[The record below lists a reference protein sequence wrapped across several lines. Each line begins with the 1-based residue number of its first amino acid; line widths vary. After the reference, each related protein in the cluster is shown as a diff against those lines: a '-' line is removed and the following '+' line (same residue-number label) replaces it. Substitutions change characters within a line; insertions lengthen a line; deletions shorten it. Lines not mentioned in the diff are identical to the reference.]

1 MSTADMLLLAR
12 AQFGLNIAFHIL
24 FPTITL
30 ALAWFLLFFRIQAH
44 RTGDAVW
51 IEAYRRWTKVFALSF
66 VMGVVSGIVMS
77 FQFGTNWP
85 GFMLTVGNIAGPLL
99 GYEVLSAFFLEAT
112 FLGVMLYGQQRV
124 SDWMHILATALVA
137 VGTTLSAFWI
147 LALNSWMQAPTGH
160 ALAEGKLIAQD
171 WLAVIFNPYFP
182 YQFTHMMLASALTAA
197 FLIAGLSAWRMLKAG
212 DDPVAQH
219 TLRTGLWVAAVIA
232 PLQLFVGDLNGL
244 NTLEHQPAKVAAIE
258 GLWQTE
264 RGAPL
269 LLFALPNE
277 RERRNDYA
285 LAIPN
290 GASLILTHRLD
301 GEVRGLNEFGHE
313 RPPVL
318 PVFFAFR
325 IMVGLGLAMIAIAWA
340 ATWRSRRNRPLG
352 RGWLWVVSGFT
363 FSGWLATVA
372 GWLVTEIG
380 RQPWLVTGVLTTET
394 AIGTAITAP
403 LHLSLPA
410 YAVVYAGLLI
420 AYVAVIMQLASK
432 GTVPA
437 PASKTRP
444 TGAAP

>member
-1 MSTADMLLLAR
+1 
-12 AQFGLNIAFHIL
+12 
-24 FPTITL
+24 
-30 ALAWFLLFFRIQAH
+30 
-44 RTGDAVW
+44 
-51 IEAYRRWTKVFALSF
+51 
-66 VMGVVSGIVMS
+66 MGVVSGVVMS

-137 VGTTLSAFWI
+137 VGTSLSAFWI
-147 LALNSWMQAPTGH
+147 LALNSWMQTPAGH
-160 ALAEGKLIAQD
+160 TLAEGKLIAQD
-171 WLAVIFNPYFP
+171 WLAVIFNPFFP
-182 YQFTHMMLASALTAA
+182 YQFAHMMLASALTAA
-197 FLIAGLSAWRMLKAG
+197 FLIAGLSAWHLLKAPY
-212 DDPVAQH
+212 DSVARR

-244 NTLEHQPAKVAAIE
+244 NTLKHQPAKIAAIE

-313 RPPVL
+313 RPPVR

-325 IMVGLGLAMIAIAWA
+325 VMVGLGLAMIVVAWA
-340 ATWRSRRNRPLG
+340 AAWFSRRNRPLSH
-352 RGWLWVVSGFT
+352 GWLWVVSGFT
-363 FSGWLATVA
+363 FSGWLATLA

-403 LHLSLPA
+403 VYLSLPA
-410 YAVVYAGLLI
+410 YAAIYAGLLI
-420 AYVAVIMQLASK
+420 AYVAVIMQLARK
-432 GTVPA
+432 ATVPA
-437 PASKTRP
+437 PASETRP
-444 TGAAP
+444 AGATQ